1 MPKSSRVLRSK
12 KTARASKAA
21 ARKNLKSAAALDVLE
36 QARDAAWNGK
46 HARALEL
53 CTQLLAQSN
62 LDIAAQLDALDV
74 RAESYIA
81 QGQLDHAERDARAMV
96 RMAKGNRKSKI
107 EILKFT
113 AQALNRLALVQ
124 MRMGELQTAVKT
136 ATRALKAA
144 QQSKQQAL
152 VAESYLRLAE
162 AQFRARVSEPAL
174 HNARRAAE
182 LFHELGNLSGEGRA
196 LWAVA
201 SALELQGLALE
212 SHETAHAALALCQ
225 QTGDSYGAGN
235 TLNVLTFIEPDIA
248 EQLKLLTQASV
259 QFEQAGYLERLNVVK
274 GNLAIAYSA
283 LGLYP
288 HARRLQQECVTISRG
303 MGARLNLAYSL
314 ANLAEAEIRLGQMED
329 ARRHLGELAEM
340 TPTLGDPSMSAMVP
354 WCLSLIAL
362 AEGDAQ
368 TAIRNASSA
377 ADIARESGTRTY
389 AIAADAALGEAY
401 LMEGNLTAALAA
413 TTRATELHRAQGLSA
428 IETFSTAELWWRH
441 SQALTANQQVQ
452 AARAALEQAYQF
464 LLDGIASLSDE
475 GLRRN
480 YLNKVTVHREI
491 IAAWLK
497 DGRKRKLAP
506 EKLYAHL
513 AGQAN
518 LREPFQRLV
527 DSGLRLNE
535 LRTAAELYEF
545 LIEQATELSGAERVL
560 LILENENS
568 SALVGSLVPQGE
580 KVEKVM
586 RDAAESIA
594 RARRSRVAQL
604 LTANPKSKIENRKS
618 KIVAPLFAQNNL
630 LGFLYCDLNS
640 VYGQFNEADRDMLG
654 MLANQAAVALD
665 NARWLEG
672 LEQKVQER
680 TEELNA
686 RVDELAILNNVQ
698 SAIAS
703 KLDFQGIVD
712 AVGDKLTELFV
723 GENVSIGF
731 YDRASDMIQVPYIF
745 ENGKRIQDVSFPLG
759 ERGLQARVKK
769 TLAPLIINN
778 HFDERAQ
785 EYGVVSVSDE
795 PSPKAWLGVPILLNG
810 EYIGGFA
817 LQNWERENVY
827 TDSHVRLLQ
836 SLAGSLGIALQNA
849 RLFQAEQERA
859 AELQIIN
866 SIQQGLAAELD
877 FQAIVDL
884 VGDKLREVLQI
895 DEIGIRWYDVQA
907 NLTYYL
913 YEYEHGQRLT
923 VPPQPPVK
931 GGTFEKI
938 LQTRQPF
945 VTNTNVEREA
955 IGVTQIP
962 GTDLSKSSV
971 TVPIIGSDRVVG
983 SIIVEDYEKE
993 YAFSDSDV
1001 RLLSTVAASMGVAL
1015 ENARLFD
1022 ETQRLLKITE
1032 ERARELAII
1041 NSVQAG
1047 LAAQLNLQAIF
1058 DLVGD
1063 KIRDTFDAQSAIIV
1077 TYDRQTNLMHYPY
1090 IYEKGERLTEV
1101 AQPLDDRGFAPFV
1114 MRTRQPLMVNQ
1125 DMLARAAEVG
1135 SFILGGGEVSKS
1147 GIWVPLVVGEEARG
1161 AISIQNV
1168 DHENAFD
1175 ESDFRLLQ
1183 TLASSLSVAFENA
1196 RLLDETTRRANEMSA
1211 LTDIGRE
1218 ISGSLDLNTVLER
1231 VTQNARNVLRA
1242 ATSAVFLI
1250 EADGKTL
1257 RAISANGATADAVLA
1272 FRPRLG
1278 HGLIG
1283 SITQNGIAEAIPDA
1297 TADPRAIHLP
1307 GTSPTAQGEKLIV
1320 APLFS
1325 ANQVSGAIAAWRD
1338 ADDAIFSAEDLVF
1351 LDGMA
1356 RQAGI
1361 AIHNARLFDDS
1372 QRLLN
1377 ETNQRAAESEII
1389 NRIQQGLAS
1398 QLDFQGIIDLVGAKF
1413 HEIFG
1418 PPTMVI
1424 SLYEARANRMDHR
1437 YIVERGE
1444 RFQAASELP
1453 PDPLR
1458 AEIIRTRHALVINEN
1473 FIERCRALGMTD
1485 VLAGEAPKAW
1495 LGVPIL
1501 SGDQVVGIISLQDLD
1516 RENAFDE
1523 SAVRLLT
1530 TITSSMSV
1538 ALQNA
1543 RLFDETTRRANEMT
1557 ALTEIGREI
1566 SATLDLNTVLEQIVT
1581 HAKNVLNARDVSIR
1595 LVQPDGSLPTVVA
1608 VGKYADINKGDALFL
1623 GEGITGH
1630 IAKTGIAEIVNDAT
1644 NDPRAKVLPGTE
1656 EDEATEAMMFAP
1668 LILRG
1673 VVTGIMV
1680 LWRDRII
1687 SGPFVQSDL
1696 DFIVGLSRQA
1706 AIAIQNARLFDES
1719 HRLLD
1724 ETERRARESAAT
1736 SEILRIISQSPGDE
1750 KPVLDAI
1757 ADYAAQLCN
1766 ADDAFIVRA
1775 EGEWLVVVSGTS
1787 DSAEALET
1795 NRAPLHPQMVG
1806 GRAHLERRTVQVAD
1820 LANASD
1826 DEWKLAKEKNLPMG
1840 MQTILATPLLRE
1852 DESLGVIVIMRKSP
1866 EPFDEKQ
1873 IALLKTFADQA
1884 VIAIENA
1891 RLFSEKESARREAE
1905 EANAAKSSFLATMSH
1920 EIRTPMNA
1928 IIGMSGLMLDT
1939 PLNDEQHEYAEII
1952 RGSSDALLTIIN
1964 DILDFSK
1971 IEAGKME
1978 IENQPL
1984 DLRET
1989 VEGALDL
1996 IATRAAEKGLDLAYQ
2011 FDADVPQT
2019 IIGDATRLRQ
2029 VLLNLL
2035 SNAVKFTEQGEVVLE
2050 VKSEKLKVERAT
2062 AVSNLQS
2069 LISNL
2074 HFSVRDTGIG
2084 ITPTQHARLFQSFSQ
2099 ADASTTRKY
2108 GGTGLGLVISK
2119 RLVEMMGGTM
2129 WAESAGKGHGA
2140 TFHFTI
2146 KAEALAAPLRP
2157 RRDLERAQPL
2167 LNEKRALIVD
2177 DNATNRRILVTYLRN
2192 WGMLTRDTASPHE
2205 ALSWIQRGDPFDLA
2219 ILDMH
2224 MQAMDGV
2231 ELAHAIRNLDS
2242 RLSNLALVLFSSI
2255 GHREQ
2260 AELFA
2265 AQISKPIKPS
2275 QLYDTLV
2282 NLFAQEATTAPAGE
2296 TKMALDSALAQ
2307 KHPLRILLAED
2318 NAVNQKLALRLL
2330 QQMGYRADVAA
2341 NGIEVL
2347 ESLERQTY
2355 DAILMDVQMPD
2366 MDGLE
2371 ASRQINQRYARNE
2384 RPRIIAMT
2392 ANAMQGDRE
2401 MCLAAG
2407 MDDYLTKP
2415 IRVEELVAALLKT
2428 KARRADDRRQTTD
2441 GALDE
2446 ATFQNLKTT
2455 MGADFMGELIDTF
2468 LEDSPQL
2475 IAELKRAY
2483 GANDIDAFRRAAHS
2497 LKSNSVNFGALKLA
2511 EQAKEL
2517 ERMAR
2522 AGNLHGAEEKIAG
2535 VESEY
2540 EKVKAALEQKR

>member
-12 KTARASKAA
+12 QTARASKAA
-21 ARKNLKSAAALDVLE
+21 ARKNSTSTAARALLQ

-46 HARALEL
+46 HARAIEL
-53 CTQLLAQSN
+53 CTQLLVQSN

-74 RAESYIA
+74 RAESFIA
-81 QGQLDHAERDARAMV
+81 QGQLDLAAQDAKRMV
-96 RMAKGNRKSKI
+96 KLAKTNSPI
-107 EILKFT
+107 SNLQS
-113 AQALNRLALVQ
+113 QALNRLALVQ

-144 QQSKQQAL
+144 LQSKQKPL
-152 VAESYLRLAE
+152 SAESYFRLAE
-162 AQFRARVSEPAL
+162 AQFRAQVSEPAL
-174 HNARRAAE
+174 QNARRAAE

-196 LWAVA
+196 LWVVA
-201 SALELQGLALE
+201 FTLRLQGLARE

-235 TLNVLTFIEPDIA
+235 ALNVLTFIEPDIA

-259 QFEQAGYLERLNVVK
+259 QFEQAGYLDRLSVVK

-314 ANLAEAEIRLGQMED
+314 GNLADAEIRMGQMED

-340 TPTLGDPSMSAMVP
+340 TPTLGDPSMSAAVA
-354 WCLSLIAL
+354 WSLSLIAL

-389 AIAADAALGEAY
+389 AIAAGAALGEAY
-401 LMEGNLTAALAA
+401 LKAGNLTAALAA
-413 TTRATELHRAQGLSA
+413 TTRATDLHRAQSLSA
-428 IETFSTAELWWRH
+428 LETFSTAELWWRH
-441 SQALTANQQVQ
+441 SQALTANQQTEP
-452 AARAALEQAYQF
+452 ARAALEQAYQF
-464 LLDGIASLSDE
+464 LLNGIASLSDE

-480 YLNKVTVHREI
+480 YLNKVMVHREI

-497 DGRKRKLAP
+497 DGNTRKLAP
-506 EKLYAHL
+506 EKLYAHR
-513 AGQAN
+513 AGAAN

-568 SALVGSLVPQGE
+568 STLVGSLVPQGE
-580 KVEKVM
+580 KIEKVM

-604 LTANPKSKIENRKS
+604 VTPHPNPSPRRRGARGEVS
-618 KIVAPLFAQNNL
+618 VIVAPLFAQNNL
-630 LGFLYCDLNS
+630 LGFLYCDLGS
-640 VYGQFNEADRDMLG
+640 VYGQFNETDRDMLG

-672 LEQKVQER
+672 LEQKVSER
-680 TEELNA
+680 TQELNA

-745 ENGKRIQDVSFPLG
+745 ENGKRIPDVSFPLG

-769 TLAPLIINN
+769 TLAPLVINN

-785 EYGVVSVSDE
+785 EYGMVNVSDE
-795 PSPKAWLGVPILLNG
+795 SSPKAWLGVPILLNG

-836 SLAGSLGIALQNA
+836 SLAGSLGVALQNA
-849 RLFQAEQERA
+849 RLFQAEQERV

-884 VGDKLREVLQI
+884 VGDKLRQVLKT
-895 DEIGIRWYDVQA
+895 DEIGIRWYDAQT
-907 NLTYYL
+907 NLVHYL
-913 YEYEHGQRLT
+913 YEFEHGQRLT
-923 VPPQPPVK
+923 VPPRPPVS
-931 GGTFEKI
+931 TFEKI

-945 VTNTNVEREA
+945 VQNTNVEREA
-955 IGVTQIP
+955 MLVTHIP
-962 GTDLSKSSV
+962 DTDISKSSV

-1032 ERARELAII
+1032 ERAEELAII

-1063 KIRDTFDAQSAIIV
+1063 KIRDTFDAQAVIIS
-1077 TYDRQTNLMHYPY
+1077 TYDRQTNLLHYPY

-1297 TADPRAIHLP
+1297 TTDPRAIHLP

-1444 RFQAASELP
+1444 RFQAASESP

-1623 GEGITGH
+1623 GEGITGN

-1644 NDPRAKVLPGTE
+1644 NDPRAQVLPGTE

-1680 LWRDRII
+1680 LWRDREI

-1757 ADYAAQLCN
+1757 ADYAAQLCQ

-1775 EGEWLVVVSGTS
+1775 KGEWLVVASGTDIDELS
-1787 DSAEALET
+1787 VAQR
-1795 NRAPLHPQMVG
+1795 RAPLHRQMVG

-1826 DEWKLAKEKNLPMG
+1826 DEWKLAKEMNLRIG
-1840 MQTILATPLLRE
+1840 VQTVLATPLLRE

-2069 LISNL
+2069 PISNL

-2146 KAEALAAPLRP
+2146 KAEALATPLRP

-2224 MQAMDGV
+2224 MQEMDGV

-2446 ATFQNLKTT
+2446 TTFQNLKTT

-2483 GANDIDAFRRAAHS
+2483 GVNDIDAFRRAAHS
-2497 LKSNSVNFGALKLA
+2497 LKSNSANFGALKLA